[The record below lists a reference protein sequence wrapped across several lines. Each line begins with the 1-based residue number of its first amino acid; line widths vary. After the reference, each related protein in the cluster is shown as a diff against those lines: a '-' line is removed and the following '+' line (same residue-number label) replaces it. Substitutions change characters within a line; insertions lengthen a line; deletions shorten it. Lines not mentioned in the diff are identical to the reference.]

1 MKGRPVVPIPSRNP
15 RGKIA
20 VLNMPS
26 HKFKVG
32 DIVALKPAPS
42 LNVQGGVYET
52 AKGGAASV
60 HPIER
65 GKAGLCGGHNNIPG
79 QLGRRVVLVE
89 DRHAW
94 RHCVLSGIGLTG
106 YLLCRYGRA
115 RSRMNSSI

>member
-1 MKGRPVVPIPSRNP
+1 
-15 RGKIA
+15 
-20 VLNMPS
+20 MPS
-26 HKFKVG
+26 ASTLIYHRPF
-32 DIVALKPAPS
+32 AS

-52 AKGGAASV
+52 AKGGAANL

-94 RHCVLSGIGLTG
+94 RHCVLLGIGQPGICYAGTG
-106 YLLCRYGRA
+106 ARGRE
-115 RSRMNSSI
+115 